1 MALEEWR
8 FHSTLF
14 GGRRF
19 AGFPIMLFLL
29 TVVAVVALA
38 NLGVEPVPLAV
49 GVVVL
54 AGILGLQ
61 TGAVGFESSEA
72 IRNLLG
78 EVTLLLYSPRTLP
91 VSGRTVFLAFLAK
104 DLGYYGVI
112 ALLPITAG
120 LVAGLVL
127 ESIVSGVPP
136 ISLRTAALGSVIVL
150 ASSLVVFIGGVLI
163 ALLFSGIPLAVR
175 AITAARRDEQTR
187 TNLYQSL
194 NVGGVKTT
202 RIALAGKSLLDVH
215 RSSGGLWKLVMSSG
229 MLVGSAYVVV
239 ELVARYTV
247 IAPSYTLLFSTLL
260 SATVFTTYTW
270 LTRIDDPADYRF
282 FPVSR
287 AQLLDGKALA
297 FIGLQTVVLCFVV
310 AGVTLSGGTGLEV
323 LVASVLFSGL
333 SVYLFGLL
341 VRLVGFSPSEA
352 LFDGVAFSLFA
363 VFGGGVLVIPI
374 GIGLFAV
381 LLPVSTMNLGLAVIG
396 YGTVTG
402 VIGYG
407 LYLSARSNTSKYD

>member
-1 MALEEWR
+1 
-8 FHSTLF
+8 
-14 GGRRF
+14 
-19 AGFPIMLFLL
+19 
-29 TVVAVVALA
+29 
-38 NLGVEPVPLAV
+38 
-49 GVVVL
+49 
-54 AGILGLQ
+54 
-61 TGAVGFESSEA
+61 
-72 IRNLLG
+72 
-78 EVTLLLYSPRTLP
+78 
-91 VSGRTVFLAFLAK
+91 
-104 DLGYYGVI
+104 
-112 ALLPITAG
+112 
-120 LVAGLVL
+120 
-127 ESIVSGVPP
+127 
-136 ISLRTAALGSVIVL
+136 
-150 ASSLVVFIGGVLI
+150 VVFIGGVLI

-187 TNLYQSL
+187 TKLYQSL